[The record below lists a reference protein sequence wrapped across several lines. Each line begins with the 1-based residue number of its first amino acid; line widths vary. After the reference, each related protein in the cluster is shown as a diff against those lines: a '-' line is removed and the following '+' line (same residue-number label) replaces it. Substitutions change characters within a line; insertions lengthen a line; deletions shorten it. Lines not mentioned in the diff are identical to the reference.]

1 MEIGIWSLFCSIVV
15 VFPVFP
21 IANNMSMWEWFKT
34 GMFIKK
40 MMGGT
45 NGVLTIGLTES

>member
-1 MEIGIWSLFCSIVV
+1 MEIGIWSLVCSIVL

-34 GMFIKK
+34 GMLWYVYQEDD
-40 MMGGT
+40 GGY
-45 NGVLTIGLTES
+45 